1 MKNRFQKK
9 KERKKKGT
17 LILPIIVCLIMAAI
31 LWSSSSRIFHET
43 GKRQEES
50 TRDAIMRGA
59 VQCYAIE
66 GRYPESL
73 SYLEKHYGISYDKNK
88 FVVSYEIVG
97 SNTMPQVSVIPLD
110 KR

>member
-1 MKNRFQKK
+1 M
-9 KERKKKGT
+9 GA
-17 LILPIIVCLIMAAI
+17 V
-31 LWSSSSRIFHET
+31 LWSSSSRIFRET

-50 TRDAIMRGA
+50 TRDAIIRGA

-73 SYLEKHYGISYDKNK
+73 SYLEKHYGISYDKDR

>member
-1 MKNRFQKK
+1 
-9 KERKKKGT
+9 
-17 LILPIIVCLIMAAI
+17 MAAI
-31 LWSSSSRIFHET
+31 LWSSSSRIFYET